1 MNYIVLLFCSFLLPI
16 ISFKQVKPKLCI
28 NCKYFIPYN
37 DDNDNAI
44 DGKCSFFPK
53 KEGKINYLISG
64 INENEYYY
72 CSTVRGE
79 SSMCGEDG
87 VKYKKKIVKNDKKD
101 KNLNKNNKT
110 IKIML

>member
-37 DDNDNAI
+37 DNQRF
-44 DGKCSFFPK
+44 GRCSFFPK
-53 KEGKINYLISG
+53 KEGKINYLVTG
-64 INENEYYY
+64 INENEYYF
-72 CSTVRGE
+72 CSTVRDE

-87 VKYKKKIVKNDKKD
+87 KNYKKKTIKNNKNDKND
-101 KNLNKNNKT
+101 SNK
-110 IKIML
+110 